1 MQTYYYTVPK
11 TNNFLKNLLNTNP
24 KDWELSIKFLD
35 EFLKEWKNNPKYID
49 YKIGKQNSKNTESID
64 IPLQLEDIPL
74 QLEDIPLQLE
84 DIPPKDLSND
94 KFSPDQNINNSDLD
108 IELKKLYLL
117 NDSLT
122 AYTYRDI
129 MVNEFTSVLTNT
141 IYERGRYLIV
151 INIPD
156 DADVNKT
163 NNDLLTSA
171 SLFVLLTSAS

>member
-49 YKIGKQNSKNTESID
+49 YKIGKQNSKNTESI
-64 IPLQLEDIPL
+64 
-74 QLEDIPLQLE
+74 DIPLQLE